1 MMTLYMIVL
10 GQLSNNCYIWAD
22 EKTKDAIVID
32 APDKA
37 DEIIAFVG
45 DKGLKITD
53 IVLTHG
59 HFDHILALKEL
70 KEKTGATLS
79 VFEKTADFMRDP
91 VRNLAQYMNIEIPP
105 TKPDKL
111 LKDGDEIDF
120 RGNKIKVLHTPG
132 HTEDSICLLSG
143 KTLLSG
149 DTLFRLSV
157 GRWDHPTG
165 NMIEEINSINDKLM
179 PLPDDTE
186 VYPGHGPSTTIGE
199 ERKGNPYIK

>member
-1 MMTLYMIVL
+1 MTLYMIVL

-37 DEIIAFVG
+37 DEIIAFAG

>member
-1 MMTLYMIVL
+1 MTLYMIVL

-22 EKTKDAIVID
+22 EKTKDAIVVD

-37 DEIIAFVG
+37 DEIIAFAG

-132 HTEDSICLLSG
+132 HTEDSVCLLSG

>member
-22 EKTKDAIVID
+22 EKTKDAMVVD

-37 DEIIAFVG
+37 DEIIAFAG

-186 VYPGHGPSTTIGE
+186 VYPGHGPSTAIGE

>member
-1 MMTLYMIVL
+1 MTLYMIVL

-22 EKTKDAIVID
+22 EKTKDAMVVD

-37 DEIIAFVG
+37 DEIIAFAR

-70 KEKTGATLS
+70 KEKTRATLS

-105 TKPDKL
+105 TKPGKL

>member
-22 EKTKDAIVID
+22 EKTKDAMVVD

-37 DEIIAFVG
+37 DEIIAFAR

-70 KEKTGATLS
+70 KEKTRATLS

>member
-1 MMTLYMIVL
+1 MTLYMIVL

-22 EKTKDAIVID
+22 EKTKDAMVVD

-37 DEIIAFVG
+37 DEIIAFAR

-70 KEKTGATLS
+70 KEKTRATLS

>member
-1 MMTLYMIVL
+1 MMTLYTLVL

-22 EKTKDAIVID
+22 EKTKDAMVVD

-37 DEIIAFVG
+37 DEIIAFAG

>member
-22 EKTKDAIVID
+22 EKTKDAMVVD

-37 DEIIAFVG
+37 DEIIAFAG

-165 NMIEEINSINDKLM
+165 NMMEEINSINDKLM

>member
-1 MMTLYMIVL
+1 MTLYMIVL
-10 GQLSNNCYIWAD
+10 GQLSNNCYIWVD
-22 EKTKDAIVID
+22 EKTKDAMVVD

-37 DEIIAFVG
+37 DEIIAFAG

>member
-1 MMTLYMIVL
+1 MMTLYTLVL
-10 GQLSNNCYIWAD
+10 GQLSTNCYIWAN
-22 EKTKDAIVID
+22 EETKDAMVID

-37 DEIIAFVG
+37 EEIIAFAK

-91 VRNLAQYMNIEIPP
+91 VCNLAQYMNIEIPP

-111 LKDGDEIDF
+111 LKDGDEINF
-120 RGNKIKVLHTPG
+120 KGNKIKVLHTPG
-132 HTEDSICLLSG
+132 HTEDSICLLNG

-186 VYPGHGPSTTIGE
+186 VHPGHGPLTTIGE

>member
-1 MMTLYMIVL
+1 MTLYMIVL

-22 EKTKDAIVID
+22 EKTKDAMVVD

-37 DEIIAFVG
+37 DEIIAFAG

-70 KEKTGATLS
+70 KKKTGATLS

>member
-22 EKTKDAIVID
+22 EKTKDAMVVD

-37 DEIIAFVG
+37 DEIIAFAG

-105 TKPDKL
+105 TRPDKL

>member
-22 EKTKDAIVID
+22 EKTKDAMVVD

-37 DEIIAFVG
+37 DEIIAFAG

>member
-1 MMTLYMIVL
+1 MTLYMIVL

-22 EKTKDAIVID
+22 EKTKDAIVVD

-37 DEIIAFVG
+37 DEIIAFAG

-70 KEKTGATLS
+70 KEKTGAMLS

>member
-1 MMTLYMIVL
+1 MTLYMIVL

-22 EKTKDAIVID
+22 EKTKDAMVVD

-37 DEIIAFVG
+37 DEIIAFAR

-70 KEKTGATLS
+70 KEKTRATLS

-120 RGNKIKVLHTPG
+120 RGNNIKVLHTPG

>member
-37 DEIIAFVG
+37 DEIIAFAG

>member
-1 MMTLYMIVL
+1 MTLYMIVL

-22 EKTKDAIVID
+22 EKTKDAMVVD

-37 DEIIAFVG
+37 DEIIAFAG

-59 HFDHILALKEL
+59 HFDHILALREL

>member
-1 MMTLYMIVL
+1 MTLYTLVL

-22 EKTKDAIVID
+22 EKTKDAMVVD

-37 DEIIAFVG
+37 DEIIAFAG

>member
-1 MMTLYMIVL
+1 MTLYTLVL

-22 EKTKDAIVID
+22 EKTKDAMVVD

-37 DEIIAFVG
+37 DEIIAFAR

>member
-1 MMTLYMIVL
+1 MTLYMIVL

-22 EKTKDAIVID
+22 EKTKDAMVVD

-37 DEIIAFVG
+37 DEIIAFAG

-199 ERKGNPYIK
+199 ERKGNPYIR

>member
-1 MMTLYMIVL
+1 MTLYMIVL

-22 EKTKDAIVID
+22 EKTKDAIVVD

-37 DEIIAFVG
+37 DEIIAFAG

>member
-22 EKTKDAIVID
+22 EKTKDAMVVD

-37 DEIIAFVG
+37 DEIIAFAG

-79 VFEKTADFMRDP
+79 VFEKTVDFMRDP

>member
-1 MMTLYMIVL
+1 MMTLYTLVL

-22 EKTKDAIVID
+22 EKTKDAMVVD

-37 DEIIAFVG
+37 DEIIAFAR

-149 DTLFRLSV
+149 DTLFRHSI
-157 GRWDHPTG
+157 GRTDFYG
-165 NMIEEINSINDKLM
+165 GDFRVLMNSIKNKLFL
-179 PLPDDTE
+179 LPDDT
-186 VYPGHGPSTTIGE
+186 VVLPGHMGFTTIGDE
-199 ERKGNPYIK
+199 KKGNPFV

>member
-1 MMTLYMIVL
+1 MTLYKIVL

-22 EKTKDAIVID
+22 GKTKDAMVVD

-37 DEIIAFVG
+37 DEIIAFAG

-186 VYPGHGPSTTIGE
+186 VYPGHGPSSTIGE

>member
-22 EKTKDAIVID
+22 EKTKDAMVVD

-37 DEIIAFVG
+37 DEIIAFAG

-79 VFEKTADFMRDP
+79 VFEKTTDFMRDP

>member
-1 MMTLYMIVL
+1 MTLYMIVL

-22 EKTKDAIVID
+22 EKTKDAMVID

-37 DEIIAFVG
+37 DEIIAFAG

-132 HTEDSICLLSG
+132 HTEDSICLLNG

>member
-1 MMTLYMIVL
+1 MTISLRL
-10 GQLSNNCYIWAD
+10 RN
-22 EKTKDAIVID
+22 
-32 APDKA
+32 
-37 DEIIAFVG
+37 
-45 DKGLKITD
+45 LK
-53 IVLTHG
+53 
-59 HFDHILALKEL
+59 KNR
-70 KEKTGATLS
+70 ATLS

>member
-1 MMTLYMIVL
+1 MTLYMIVL

-22 EKTKDAIVID
+22 EKTKDAMVVD

-37 DEIIAFVG
+37 DEIIAFAG

>member
-1 MMTLYMIVL
+1 MTLYTLVL

-22 EKTKDAIVID
+22 EKTKDAMVVD

-37 DEIIAFVG
+37 DEIIAFAR

-105 TKPDKL
+105 TKPDRL

>member
-1 MMTLYMIVL
+1 MTLYMIVL

-22 EKTKDAIVID
+22 EKTKDAIVVD

-37 DEIIAFVG
+37 DEIIAFAG

-199 ERKGNPYIK
+199 ERKGNPYIN

>member
-1 MMTLYMIVL
+1 MMILYMIVL

-22 EKTKDAIVID
+22 EKTKDAIVVD

-37 DEIIAFVG
+37 DEIIAFAG

>member
-1 MMTLYMIVL
+1 MTLYKIVI

-22 EKTKDAIVID
+22 EKTKDAMVVD

-37 DEIIAFVG
+37 DEIIAFAG

-59 HFDHILALKEL
+59 HFDHILELKEL

-105 TKPDKL
+105 TKPDRL

-186 VYPGHGPSTTIGE
+186 VYPGHGPSSTIGE